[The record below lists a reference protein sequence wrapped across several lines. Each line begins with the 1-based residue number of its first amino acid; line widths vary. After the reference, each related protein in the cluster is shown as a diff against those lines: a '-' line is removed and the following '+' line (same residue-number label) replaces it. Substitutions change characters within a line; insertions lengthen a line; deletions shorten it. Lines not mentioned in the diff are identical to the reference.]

1 MATLTHNDKYACAFD
16 LTLSEWERYSTDN
29 GGLKVKTA
37 ELGEPYTL
45 WVKYRM
51 ALRVGDRILYQSEKD
66 TTLVL
71 EDVRWLI
78 ESLRQ
83 LANGKKDRAAFDPIE
98 PDFGLVI
105 RNLTES
111 DASVMISSAA
121 DPPAT
126 RPVHLAGAWQAD
138 GHERAGIRADMP
150 TGATNESTEPSIL
163 FDINVW
169 IDYPNQVDR
178 FYAGYGPGLYFFVE
192 SHDIARFA
200 DQLQKELDGL
210 GSYFLETNK

>member
-1 MATLTHNDKYACAFD
+1 M
-16 LTLSEWERYSTDN
+16 
-29 GGLKVKTA
+29 V
-37 ELGEPYTL
+37 
-45 WVKYRM
+45 
-51 ALRVGDRILYQSEKD
+51 LRIGDRILYQSEKD

-71 EDVRWLI
+71 ENIRRLI
-78 ESLRQ
+78 KELKR
-83 LANGKKDRAAFDPIE
+83 LTNGKKNGVAFDPIE

-121 DPPAT
+121 
-126 RPVHLAGAWQAD
+126 
-138 GHERAGIRADMP
+138 EIRADMP

-163 FDINVW
+163 FDVNVW

-178 FYAGYGPGLYFFVE
+178 FYGGYGPGLYFFVE

-200 DQLQKELDGL
+200 DQLQEELNGL
-210 GSYFLETNK
+210 GSYFPVTNK

>member
-1 MATLTHNDKYACAFD
+1 MAVLTHDEQYPCAFD
-16 LTLSEWERYSTDN
+16 LRLLEWERYATDK
-29 GGLKVKTA
+29 GDLKVKTV

-45 WVKYRM
+45 WVKYHM
-51 ALRVGDRILYQSEKD
+51 VLRIGDRILYQSEKD

-71 EDVRWLI
+71 ENIRRLI
-78 ESLRQ
+78 KELKR
-83 LANGKKDRAAFDPIE
+83 LTNGKKNGVAFDPIE

-121 DPPAT
+121 
-126 RPVHLAGAWQAD
+126 
-138 GHERAGIRADMP
+138 EIRADMP

-163 FDINVW
+163 FDVNVW

-178 FYAGYGPGLYFFVE
+178 FYGGYGPGLYFFVE

-200 DQLQKELDGL
+200 DQLQEELDGL
-210 GSYFLETNK
+210 GSYFPVTNK

>member
-1 MATLTHNDKYACAFD
+1 MAVLTHDEQYPCVFE
-16 LTLSEWERYSTDN
+16 LRLLEWERYAADK

-51 ALRVGDRILYQSEKD
+51 VLRIGDRILYQSEKD

-71 EDVRWLI
+71 ENIRRLI
-78 ESLRQ
+78 KELKQ
-83 LANGKKDRAAFDPIE
+83 LTNGKKNGVAFDPIE

-121 DPPAT
+121 
-126 RPVHLAGAWQAD
+126 
-138 GHERAGIRADMP
+138 EIRADMP

-163 FDINVW
+163 FDVNVW

-178 FYAGYGPGLYFFVE
+178 FYGGYGPGLYFFVE

-200 DQLQKELDGL
+200 DQLQEELDGL

>member
-16 LTLSEWERYSTDN
+16 LTLSEWERYSTEKGDSN
-29 GGLKVKTA
+29 IETVPS
-37 ELGEPYTL
+37 GEPYTL

-51 ALRVGDRILYQSEKD
+51 ALRVSDRILYQSEKD

-71 EDVRWLI
+71 EDIRELI
-78 ESLRQ
+78 ENLRQ
-83 LANGKKDRAAFDPIE
+83 LANGSKDRVAFDPIE

-111 DASVMISSAA
+111 DATVMISSAA
-121 DPPAT
+121 
-126 RPVHLAGAWQAD
+126 
-138 GHERAGIRADMP
+138 EIRAEMP
-150 TGATNESTEPSIL
+150 TGATNQSTDTSSL
-163 FDINVW
+163 FDVNAW

-178 FYAGYGPGLYFFVE
+178 FYGGYGPGLYFFVE

-200 DQLQKELDGL
+200 DQLQEELEGL
-210 GSYFLETNK
+210 GSYFPATNSK